1 MNLLQ
6 TGFENLFVLE
16 QFSFKDN
23 RGEFVKT
30 IHAETFV
37 KEGLEYA
44 FTESF
49 YSISKK
55 NVLRGMHFQVPPEDH
70 VKLVYVLSGKIIDV
84 VVDLRKEQPTF
95 GNYFTV
101 ELSEQNRKAVYI
113 GKGFAHGFLALE
125 ENSIVEYHTTTS
137 QSKECEGGILWNSFG
152 FQWPVEN
159 PILSER
165 DKQFANLSDFISPF
179 SI

>member
-1 MNLLQ
+1 MKVIQ
-6 TGFENLFVLE
+6 TGFENLYVLE

-30 IHAETFV
+30 IHAETFI

-55 NVLRGMHFQVPPEDH
+55 NVLRGMHFQTPPQDH
-70 VKLVYVLSGKIIDV
+70 VKLVYVLSGKILDV
-84 VVDLRKEQPTF
+84 VVDLRTEQPTF
-95 GNYFTV
+95 GKYFTV
-101 ELSEQNRKAVYI
+101 ELSEENRKAIYI
-113 GKGFAHGFLALE
+113 GKGFAHGFLAME

-137 QSKECEGGILWNSFG
+137 QSKDCEGGILWDSFG
-152 FQWPVEN
+152 FEWPVVN
-159 PILSER
+159 PILSDR
-165 DKQFANLSDFISPF
+165 DKVFPAFAAYKSPF
-179 SI
+179 